1 MEISR
6 TNIDNGN
13 KFDWGKASADYA
25 KYRDIYPEG
34 FYNKLVEL
42 GLGIKGQKVLDIGT
56 GTGVLPRNMYRFGAD
71 WTGTDISEEQ
81 IEQAKLLSQNS
92 GMDITFFAIPAEKL
106 GDCES
111 KFDVITACQCY
122 WYFEH
127 EKTAPQFA
135 KLLNKGGKVAFLMM
149 NWLPFEDEIAGKTE
163 ELVLKYNPD
172 WSGKGDTMKPIAVP
186 APYLEC
192 FDVEASG
199 EFLIPVHF
207 TRESWNGRI
216 RACRGIGASSLT
228 EEEKSAW
235 EKEHLAMLADY
246 PQEFDIKHYAAYVVL
261 KKK

>member
-1 MEISR
+1 
-6 TNIDNGN
+6 
-13 KFDWGKASADYA
+13 
-25 KYRDIYPEG
+25 
-34 FYNKLVEL
+34 
-42 GLGIKGQKVLDIGT
+42 
-56 GTGVLPRNMYRFGAD
+56 
-71 WTGTDISEEQ
+71 
-81 IEQAKLLSQNS
+81 
-92 GMDITFFAIPAEKL
+92 MDITFFAIPAEKL
-106 GDCES
+106 GDVDS
-111 KFDVITACQCY
+111 RFDVITACQCY

-186 APYLEC
+186 EAYLEY

-207 TRESWNGRI
+207 TRESWNGRMK
-216 RACRGIGASSLT
+216 ACRGVGASLSG
-228 EEEKSAW
+228 EELEKW
-235 EKEHLAMLADY
+235 EGEHIALLERIAPA
-246 PQEFDIKHYAAYVVL
+246 EFEVLHYAALAVL